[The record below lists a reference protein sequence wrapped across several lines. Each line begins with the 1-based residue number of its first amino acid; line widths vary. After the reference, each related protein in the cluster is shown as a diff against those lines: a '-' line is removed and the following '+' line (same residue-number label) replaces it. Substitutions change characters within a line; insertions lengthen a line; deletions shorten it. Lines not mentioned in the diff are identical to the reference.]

1 MCMGQQERFSLP
13 ELIQHCTNPA
23 SPHWELA
30 WREFLHKYK
39 RYIYKV
45 ITVKVLQW
53 NDGRLKLQ
61 IKEVVNDI
69 FLNVLTSLCDRD
81 GKILTN
87 FRAVDK
93 VEVFR
98 AWLGTISA
106 NASTR
111 YLQKY
116 YRERFA
122 EEGPENYFN
131 LLTNVKT
138 EARWELY
145 ETLVRELRENAGTS
159 RRNSERDI
167 HIFMLNKWADYS
179 IEMIEAH
186 PSLMGIGE
194 QVLYNVIN
202 RLRSLLKNFGE

>member
-1 MCMGQQERFSLP
+1 MGQQERFSLA
-13 ELIQHCTNPA
+13 ELIEHCTNPA
-23 SPHWELA
+23 SRYWELA
-30 WREFLHKYK
+30 WKEFLDKYK

-69 FLNVLTSLCDRD
+69 FTSVLTSLCDHD
-81 GKILTN
+81 GRILAN

-106 NASTR
+106 NAATR

-116 YRERFA
+116 YREKFS
-122 EEGPENYFN
+122 EEEPENFFN
-131 LLTNVKT
+131 LLKNVNT
-138 EARWELY
+138 EAKWELY
-145 ETLVRELRENAGTS
+145 ETLVRELRDNSGKS
-159 RRNSERDI
+159 RRNAERDI
-167 HIFMLNKWADYS
+167 HVFMLNKWADYS
-179 IEMIEAH
+179 VEMIEAH
-186 PSLMGIGE
+186 PALKGVGE

-202 RLRSLLKNFGE
+202 RLRGLLKNFKL